1 MTYEG
6 EITEINL
13 IEKLLEFAEERFTGA
28 VRFENESIIKIIYYR
43 DGDVL
48 SASTN
53 DRADSIDEILLGSGK
68 ASREHIKQ
76 ALARRKE
83 TETLGDAL
91 LSLGFITRKELT
103 WARRLQLIGVIRS
116 LSRWTSGTYTIVADY
131 LPKREEGTS
140 FFLPQVIAEMV
151 VTDDDRQKIE
161 RELDGGTLAFEL
173 TPTALDRYRRLGL
186 NHDADAI
193 LEKIDGR
200 ATAFDLTADSRLDS
214 FSVYKLLYA
223 FSLLGITHPVR
234 RGSGSEF
241 ATIAA
246 AEDEALLEVL
256 QSPAD
261 DWDYDPADDCYDE
274 TLVTQPVETEFAVGE
289 LAIDAAGELASRP
302 PAWSGEVPTSDEL
315 GSETESAAAL
325 DYGSERQGHSSFA
338 SSLEVDESLLV
349 SWPEAGRLVV
359 SDPIVPADEP
369 RGRGLLVGIGAGVIV
384 ALVATGG
391 WLFFR
396 YEGAGQSVSP
406 AVQTAALVEPGAR
419 LTPAATFASVDE
431 AMDAEAT
438 ISPALNESPAATST
452 AAPVEEGLTADR
464 SAAPSSDPVRARY
477 EAMAQH
483 YLTERASATFA
494 YQVAFLCE
502 VSSLTAA
509 LERGG
514 AEVWFLP
521 ASGGGR
527 DCYRVLWGRF
537 PDRGA
542 ATAKVGEIPAWFR
555 PAKPVIVRVNE
566 VSVR

>member
-13 IEKLLEFAEERFTGA
+13 IEKLIEFAEQRFTGA

-53 DRADSIDEILLGSGK
+53 DRGDSIDEILLGSGK

-83 TETLGDAL
+83 SETLGDAL
-91 LSLGFITRKELT
+91 LGLGFITRKELT

-161 RELDGGTLAFEL
+161 RELEGGTLAFEL
-173 TPTALDRYRRLGL
+173 APTAIERYRRLGL

-193 LEKIDGR
+193 LEKIDGS

-223 FSLLGITHPVR
+223 FTLLGITRPVR
-234 RGSGSEF
+234 RGASEF

-246 AEDEALLEVL
+246 EHQAILEVL
-256 QSPAD
+256 PSAAD
-261 DWDYDPADDCYDE
+261 DWQYDPADESFDE
-274 TLVTQPVETEFAVGE
+274 TLVGEPVDAGIAAAELAAAPAAGLNEPAGMTDARRGETGASYSLPSLETETVDLDF
-289 LAIDAAGELASRP
+289 LHPSDQRS
-302 PAWSGEVPTSDEL
+302 VP
-315 GSETESAAAL
+315 
-325 DYGSERQGHSSFA
+325 
-338 SSLEVDESLLV
+338 SSLDVDESLLV
-349 SWPEAGRLVV
+349 STPVTAREPLDPAAGGE
-359 SDPIVPADEP
+359 S

-391 WLFFR
+391 WLYFK
-396 YEGAGQSVSP
+396 YEGSVP
-406 AVQTAALVEPGAR
+406 GVAAAVQTAAIAEPSVRSIAVQTADSDDGAEALKEESTSA
-419 LTPAATFASVDE
+419 LTENPPAPAASTATV
-431 AMDAEAT
+431 AERLPSERS
-438 ISPALNESPAATST
+438 SPA
-452 AAPVEEGLTADR
+452 
-464 SAAPSSDPVRARY
+464 SSDPLRARY
-477 EAMAQH
+477 EAMAQL
-483 YLTERASATFA
+483 YLSERASATYA

-527 DCYRVLWGRF
+527 ECYRVLWGRF
-537 PDRGA
+537 PDRSA
-542 ATAKVGEIPAWFR
+542 ALGRAGEIPAWFR
-555 PAKPVIVRVNE
+555 AAKPVIVKVGE